1 MRRVRGL
8 AALVAV
14 VSIAGCGSSNG
25 GSSGGGSGKQ
35 PLTVSAA
42 ASLQR
47 ALTSYGRRLSPSP
60 RFSFGGSDELA
71 TQIRQGVK
79 PDVFVAANKKLP
91 AALFAEHLVEA
102 PVVFAANRLVLAVP
116 AASTRVRSLAD
127 LEHPGVKLAIGS
139 PSVPIGSY
147 TRTVLERLGKE
158 RSARILANVRSE
170 EPDVKGVVG
179 KLIQG
184 AVDAGFV
191 YATDVKAAGGK
202 LVAIPLPDA
211 LHPQAAYAAAVVAG
225 TSRRAAATRF
235 VAALRAGDGQVELRR
250 AGFEPPPAP

>member
-1 MRRVRGL
+1 LRRGRAL
-8 AALVAV
+8 IALVAV
-14 VSIAGCGSSNG
+14 VSIAGCG
-25 GSSGGGSGKQ
+25 GGGGKAGNG

-42 ASLQR
+42 ASLQK
-47 ALTSYGRRLSPSP
+47 ALGAYGQRLSPSP

-79 PDVFVAANKKLP
+79 PDVFVAANQKLP
-91 AALFAEHLVEA
+91 AALFAEHLVEQ

-116 AASTRVRSLAD
+116 AGSTRVRALAD
-127 LEHPGVKLAIGS
+127 LEHPGVTLAVGS
-139 PSVPIGSY
+139 PSVPVGSY
-147 TRTVLERLGKE
+147 TRTVLQRLGPGPRK
-158 RSARILANVRSE
+158 RILANVRSQ

-202 LVAIPLPDA
+202 LAAIALPDA
-211 LHPQAAYAAAVVAG
+211 LHPQAAYAAAVVTG
-225 TSRRAAATRF
+225 TPRQAEAEKF
-235 VAALRAGDGQVELRR
+235 VTALRQGGGQSELRR
-250 AGFEPPPAP
+250 AGFEPPPAK

>member
-1 MRRVRGL
+1 MRRGRALAGL
-8 AALVAV
+8 AAV
-14 VSIAGCGSSNG
+14 VSLAGCGDSKN
-25 GSSGGGSGKQ
+25 SGGDAGKA

-47 ALTSYGRRLSPSP
+47 ALTSYGQRLSPSL

-116 AASTRVRSLAD
+116 AASTRVRSLAE
-127 LEHPGVKLAIGS
+127 LERPGVKLAIGS
-139 PSVPIGSY
+139 PSVPVGSY
-147 TRTVLERLGKE
+147 TRTVLGRLGRE
-158 RSARILANVRSE
+158 RSARILANVRSQ

-202 LVAIPLPDA
+202 LVAIALPDA
-211 LHPQAAYAAAVVAG
+211 LHPQAAYAAAVVTG
-225 TSRRAAATRF
+225 TARRTSATRF
-235 VAALRAGDGQVELRR
+235 VAALRTGDGQIELRR